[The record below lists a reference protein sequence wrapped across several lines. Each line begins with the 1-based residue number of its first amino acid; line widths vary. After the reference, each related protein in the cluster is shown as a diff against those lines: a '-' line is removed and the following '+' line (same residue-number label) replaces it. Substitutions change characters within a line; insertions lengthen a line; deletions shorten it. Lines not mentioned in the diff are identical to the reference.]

1 MAYEQTT
8 RLLEKRLKDNWA
20 LTPIAFDNVE
30 YVPKRGEAFI
40 RATITQTLSEL
51 TSIPT
56 DGYGSGNYREY
67 GLLTLQV
74 FTPKNEGSRP
84 NAVLADGLAALY
96 RGYNEARLFCN
107 EARVN
112 RIGSSDE
119 FYQTNVL
126 VEFYY
131 DNCLNA

>member
-1 MAYEQTT
+1 MFETVTQTLER
-8 RLLEKRLKDNWA
+8 RLQNNWA

-30 YVPKRGEAFI
+30 YVPRRGEAFV
-40 RATITQTLSEL
+40 RGTITQTLSEM
-51 TSIPT
+51 TTIPANN
-56 DGYGSGNYREY
+56 SEGNYREY
-67 GLLTLQV
+67 GLLTIQV

-84 NAVLADGLAALY
+84 NAVLADGVAALY
-96 RGYNEARLFCN
+96 RGYQEGRLYCG
-107 EARVN
+107 APRVN